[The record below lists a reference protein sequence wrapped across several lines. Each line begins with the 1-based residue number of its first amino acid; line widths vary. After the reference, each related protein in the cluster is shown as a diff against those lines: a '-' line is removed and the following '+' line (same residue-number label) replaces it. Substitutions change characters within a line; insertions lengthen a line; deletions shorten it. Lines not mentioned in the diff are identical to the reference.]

1 MSTSSD
7 SARAEL
13 APTGVLRVGLNL
25 SNFLLTRQ
33 TQGKDGAT
41 GEIDGVAPDLAAEIA
56 RRLNVPLKK
65 TGYPRPGL
73 VADDAPNNVWDIA
86 FLGAEPQRARQIDFT
101 AAYLEIEA
109 TYLVPAGSPI
119 RRIEEVDVA
128 GRRISISSG
137 SAYDLYLSRELRH
150 AKLERVDGVDASYD
164 HFVREKT
171 DALAG
176 LRPRLTTDVEKLPGA
191 RILDGRFTAIQQ
203 AIGLAKRAGQSGAG
217 AAWLREFVE
226 DAKKTGLVAEL
237 IAANNVRGV
246 TVASL
251 VQSGLRD

>member
-1 MSTSSD
+1 MSTLSTA
-7 SARAEL
+7 ARAEL
-13 APTGVLRVGLNL
+13 APTGTLRVGLNL

-33 TQGKDGAT
+33 DKAT
-41 GEIDGVAPDLAAEIA
+41 GEIQGVAPDLAAEIGK
-56 RRLNVPLKK
+56 RLGVPVQQF
-65 TGYPRPGL
+65 GYARPGM

-86 FLGAEPQRARQIDFT
+86 FLGAEPQRAQQIDFT

-109 TYLVPAGSPI
+109 TYLVPAGSPLQSI
-119 RRIEEVDVA
+119 AEVDA
-128 GRRISISSG
+128 PGRRISISKG
-137 SAYDLYLSRELRH
+137 SAYDLYLSRELKH
-150 AKLERVDGVDASYD
+150 ATLERVDSVDDSFH

-176 LRPRLTTDVEKLPGA
+176 LRPRLTTDLEKLPGS

-203 AIGLAKRAGQSGAG
+203 AVGLAKRAGQSGAG
-217 AAWLREFVE
+217 AQWLREFVE
-226 DAKKTGLVAEL
+226 DAKKTGLIAEL